1 MWVMTQRRTRQKDKL
16 SKERI
21 ALLDNIGFVWDPFE
35 QEWHENYRQLKQYT
49 EANDG
54 TKVTTNHPILGIWLS
69 NQRSDKNK
77 EKLSKERIALLDNI
91 GFVWDPFEQEW
102 QNQYAELKKYIEKN
116 GNTIV
121 PRNYPILGIWVSRQ
135 RVAKKKGQLSEERIQ
150 LLDDIGFIWDASSH

>member
-1 MWVMTQRRTRQKDKL
+1 MTQRRTRQKD
-16 SKERI
+16 
-21 ALLDNIGFVWDPFE
+21 
-35 QEWHENYRQLKQYT
+35 
-49 EANDG
+49 
-54 TKVTTNHPILGIWLS
+54 
-69 NQRSDKNK
+69 
-77 EKLSKERIALLDNI
+77 KLSKERIALLDNI